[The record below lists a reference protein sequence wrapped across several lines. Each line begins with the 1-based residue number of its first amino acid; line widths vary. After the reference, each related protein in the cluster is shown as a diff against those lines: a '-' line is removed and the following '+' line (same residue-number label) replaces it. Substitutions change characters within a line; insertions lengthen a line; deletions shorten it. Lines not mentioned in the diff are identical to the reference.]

1 VSQQVQWMTRNV
13 HLLEEVVKEV
23 FSDKKDRREEDEEEE
38 KRSSSFVF
46 VFLVSW
52 LCWALFMLP
61 IFLRAHT
68 QLTAFVARRRGD
80 WKMSGNCLRLLCFEI
95 FVDRRREQEGG
106 GGGRER

>member
-1 VSQQVQWMTRNV
+1 MTRNV

-23 FSDKKDRREEDEEEE
+23 FTDKKDRREKDEEEE
-38 KRSSSFVF
+38 KFFFVF

-52 LCWALFMLP
+52 LCWVLFLLL
-61 IFLRAHT
+61 ISLRAHT
-68 QLTAFVARRRGD
+68 QCTAFVARRRGD

>member
-1 VSQQVQWMTRNV
+1 MTRNV

-23 FSDKKDRREEDEEEE
+23 FTDKKDRREEDEDEEEE

-52 LCWALFMLP
+52 LCWVLFLLL
-61 IFLRAHT
+61 ISLRAHT
-68 QLTAFVARRRGD
+68 QYTAFVARRRGD

-95 FVDRRREQEGG
+95 FVDRRREQEGA